1 MAGHQ
6 AASVVVNNGFPSAQ
20 GGLGAVFGQMNL
32 KYLVLSGPPDT
43 LQPTPTQT
51 RVTEDYAAAIDGNP
65 LTASERDYP
74 GFALWPA
81 PELVGYAGSQRFG
94 GTVGP
99 GLAGFSGQGFMPYAV
114 DDGAHACPGCPQACL
129 KSFIVDPAVPV
140 DGGRAHQLGISAF
153 ASQGDETDPTRM
165 VAFNALCHDLGVE
178 HLAAEESLALSGASD
193 DDDMAGAIVRALT
206 LYPEGS
212 GASMRIKGMAIPPFD
227 PRGNQ
232 GLGVGFALNPTGPRY
247 DVLEHDIDFDSDQ
260 PWMER
265 EGIGREFGIPSGGL
279 RLGTLTQERHKS
291 LELLWLAWSG
301 LDALGIC
308 EYAAPPTRELTLPS
322 VAELVRD
329 VTGEDFN
336 DTDIYDQGRIR
347 LAFLRQCNALLGLN
361 SSDDVLP
368 EHFHHSP
375 IREGR
380 LAGVTVDR
388 AEFQAAADYLY
399 AVLGWDANGLTPGHE
414 LSHRVTTVNEELEKQ
429 LEGINR

>member
-1 MAGHQ
+1 
-6 AASVVVNNGFPSAQ
+6 
-20 GGLGAVFGQMNL
+20 
-32 KYLVLSGPPDT
+32 
-43 LQPTPTQT
+43 
-51 RVTEDYAAAIDGNP
+51 
-65 LTASERDYP
+65 
-74 GFALWPA
+74 
-81 PELVGYAGSQRFG
+81 
-94 GTVGP
+94 
-99 GLAGFSGQGFMPYAV
+99 
-114 DDGAHACPGCPQACL
+114 
-129 KSFIVDPAVPV
+129 
-140 DGGRAHQLGISAF
+140 
-153 ASQGDETDPTRM
+153 
-165 VAFNALCHDLGVE
+165 
-178 HLAAEESLALSGASD
+178 
-193 DDDMAGAIVRALT
+193 
-206 LYPEGS
+206 
-212 GASMRIKGMAIPPFD
+212 MAIPPFD

-414 LSHRVTTVNEELEKQ
+414 LSHRVTTVNKELEKQ